1 MSCSLQAMRD
11 RHKCGL
17 VLSTANSQF
26 KSSSCIELCMLF
38 LVETSLFNWCN
49 CISILLCFVDDID
62 VLSYDKQ
69 SIISLGQGTII

>member
-11 RHKCGL
+11 MHKCGL

-26 KSSSCIELCMLF
+26 KSSSCIELCRLF

-69 SIISLGQGTII
+69 